1 VQTFKITIKQG
12 AIITMDNH
20 EHPPLNA
27 STTPETGWPRR
38 SVLKA
43 AAVTVGV
50 GLLGRFADAR
60 AAGLSASDYQS
71 MDAWDMSQA
80 IRSGQ
85 LSAED
90 LLAATL
96 ARYNQ
101 VNPSVN
107 AVNMLHEA
115 YARTLLA
122 QRRAA
127 GTHNQGALAGVPL
140 LIKDL
145 NTSLQGTITSN
156 GCRLFKDA
164 PPAART
170 STLIA
175 RYEQAGALPFGKTAC
190 PEFGLTTTTESLAW
204 GQTRNPWNLAMSA
217 GGSSGG
223 AAAAV
228 AAGIVPV
235 AHATDGGGSIRIP
248 ASYCGLVGLKPSR
261 YRTPSGPL
269 HFEGWFGASVANVVS
284 RTVRDTA
291 LFLDAGQGHET
302 GSAYWCPPLVRP
314 YVEELQREP
323 GKLRVA
329 VVRQSLTGAPLEPA
343 ISATLEQTI
352 KQLLAL
358 GHELDELTLNVDPRQ
373 LFGAHG
379 MVIGTAL
386 RTLIH
391 DREQALGRAATAQDL
406 EKITMV
412 NLERSKGTTGEDL
425 YRARQSFESIGAT
438 MEQHFER
445 YDVILSPVTG
455 SLTPKL
461 GLLSLDQP
469 WESYAHQAMGSAGFT
484 VLANVSGQPAIS
496 LPLGQSDDGLP
507 VGMMFTARLGGEDVL
522 LRLASQLE
530 QAHPWAVRRAK
541 L

>member
-1 VQTFKITIKQG
+1 
-12 AIITMDNH
+12 MDNH
-20 EHPPLNA
+20 EHLPPN
-27 STTPETGWPRR
+27 TPIAAETGWPRR

-43 AAVTVGV
+43 GAVAVGA
-50 GLLGRFADAR
+50 GLVGRFADAR
-60 AAGLSASDYQS
+60 AEGLSAGDYQA
-71 MDAWDMSQA
+71 MDAWAMSQA
-80 IRSGQ
+80 IRNGQ
-85 LSAED
+85 LSPED
-90 LLAATL
+90 LLAAAL
-96 ARYNQ
+96 ARYNE
-101 VNPSVN
+101 VNPRVN
-107 AVNMLHEA
+107 AVNMLHET
-115 YARTLLA
+115 YARALLA
-122 QRRAA
+122 QRRVA
-127 GTHNQGALAGVPL
+127 GTHNQGSLAGVPL
-140 LIKDL
+140 LLKDL
-145 NTSLQGTITSN
+145 NTPLQGTITSN
-156 GCRLFKDA
+156 GSRLFKDA
-164 PPAART
+164 PPATRT
-170 STLIA
+170 STLIT
-175 RYEQAGALPFGKTAC
+175 RYEQAGAVPFGKTAC

-248 ASYCGLVGLKPSR
+248 ASYCGLVGLKPTR

-291 LFLDAGQGHET
+291 LFLDAGQGHEA

-314 YVEELQREP
+314 YVQELQREP

-329 VVRQSLTGAPLEPA
+329 VVRQSLTGTPLEPA
-343 ISATLEQTI
+343 IAATLEQTL

-358 GHELDELTLNVDPRQ
+358 GHEIDELTLQVDPRE

-379 MVIGTAL
+379 MVIGTGL
-386 RTLIH
+386 RSQIQ
-391 DREQALGRAATAQDL
+391 DREQVLGRAVTAQDL

-412 NLERSKGTTGEDL
+412 NLERYKGTRGEDL
-425 YRARQSFESIGAT
+425 YRARQSFERIGAT
-438 MEQHFER
+438 MEQPFER

-461 GLLSLDQP
+461 GLLSLDQS

-484 VLANVSGQPAIS
+484 ALANVSGQPAIS

-507 VGMMFTARLGGEDVL
+507 VGMMFTARLGGEDTL

-530 QAHPWAVRRAK
+530 QAHPWAAKRAS

>member
-1 VQTFKITIKQG
+1 
-12 AIITMDNH
+12 MESH
-20 EHPPLNA
+20 ENSPL
-27 STTPETGWPRR
+27 SPTTGWPRR

-43 AAVTVGV
+43 GAVAVSVGI
-50 GLLGRFADAR
+50 LSRFAEAR
-60 AAGLSASDYQS
+60 AQGLSAADYQS
-71 MDAWDMSQA
+71 MDAWAMSQA
-80 IRSGQ
+80 IRSGD

-90 LLAATL
+90 LLTAAL
-96 ARYNQ
+96 ARSNE
-101 VNPSVN
+101 VNPRIN

-115 YARTLLA
+115 YARALLA

-127 GTHNQGALAGVPL
+127 GTHNQGSLAGVPL
-140 LIKDL
+140 LVKDL

-156 GCRLFKDA
+156 GSRMFKDS
-164 PPAART
+164 PRAART

-175 RYEQAGALPFGKTAC
+175 RYEQAGAVPFGKTAT

-204 GQTRNPWNLAMSA
+204 GQTHNPWNLAMSA

-223 AAAAV
+223 SAAAV

-248 ASYCGLVGLKPSR
+248 ASYCGVIGLKPSR

-269 HFEGWFGASVANVVS
+269 HFEGLFGASVANVVS

-291 LFLDAGQGHET
+291 LFLDAGQGHEA
-302 GSAYWCPPLVRP
+302 GSAYWCAPLARP
-314 YVEELQREP
+314 YVEELQRDP

-329 VVRQSLTGAPLEPA
+329 VVRQSLTGAPLESA
-343 ISATLEQTI
+343 IAATLEHTI

-358 GHELDELTLNVDPRQ
+358 GHELDELTLNLDPRQ

-379 MVIGTAL
+379 TVIGTAV
-386 RTLIH
+386 RAQVH
-391 DREQALGRAATAQDL
+391 EREQELGRAATVQDL
-406 EKITMV
+406 EQITMI
-412 NLERSKGTTGEDL
+412 NLDRSKGTSGLDL
-425 YRARQSFESIGAT
+425 FRARQSFESIGAT
-438 MEQHFER
+438 MERHFER

-469 WESYAHQAMGSAGFT
+469 WDSYAHHAMGSAGFT

-507 VGMMFTARLGGEDVL
+507 VGMMFTARLGAEDVL

-530 QAHPWAVRRAK
+530 QAHPWASRRARV
-541 L
+541 

>member
-1 VQTFKITIKQG
+1 MENQEPAVPQ
-12 AIITMDNH
+12 
-20 EHPPLNA
+20 
-27 STTPETGWPRR
+27 STPGWPRR

-43 AAVTVGV
+43 GAVAVGV
-50 GLLGRFADAR
+50 GLLGRFAEVR
-60 AAGLSASDYQS
+60 AQGLSASDYQA
-71 MDAWDMSQA
+71 MDAWAMSQA
-80 IRSGQ
+80 IRSGE
-85 LSAED
+85 LSAEE

-96 ARYNQ
+96 ARYNE
-101 VNPSVN
+101 VNPRVN

-115 YARTLLA
+115 YARDLLA
-122 QRRAA
+122 RRRTA
-127 GTHNQGALAGVPL
+127 GTLNQGALAGVPL

-145 NTSLQGTITSN
+145 NTGLQGTVTSN
-156 GCRLFKDA
+156 GSRMFKDSPA
-164 PPAART
+164 AART

-175 RYEQAGALPFGKTAC
+175 RYEQAGAVPFGKTTC

-284 RTVRDTA
+284 RSVRDTA
-291 LFLDAGQGHET
+291 LFLDAGQGHEA
-302 GSAYWCPPLVRP
+302 GSAYWLPPPARP
-314 YVEELQREP
+314 YTEELQREP

-343 ISATLEQTI
+343 IAATLEQTI
-352 KQLLAL
+352 KQLQAL

-386 RTLIH
+386 RSLIEE
-391 DREQALGRAATAQDL
+391 RQQVLGREATAQDL
-406 EKITMV
+406 EQITLV
-412 NLERSKGTTGEDL
+412 NLQRSKGSSGVDL
-425 YRARQSFESIGAT
+425 YRARQSFERIGAT

-445 YDVILSPVTG
+445 YDLILSPVTG

-469 WESYAHQAMGSAGFT
+469 WDSYVNHAMGSAGFT

-496 LPLGQSDDGLP
+496 LPLGQSDSGMP

-522 LRLASQLE
+522 LRLAAQLE
-530 QAHPWAVRRAK
+530 QAHPWLARRAK
-541 L
+541 V

>member
-1 VQTFKITIKQG
+1 
-12 AIITMDNH
+12 MDNH
-20 EHPPLNA
+20 ENAPLN
-27 STTPETGWPRR
+27 SITGWPRR

-43 AAVTVGV
+43 GAVAVGV

-60 AAGLSASDYQS
+60 AAGLSASNYQA
-71 MDAWDMSQA
+71 MDAWAMSQA
-80 IRSGQ
+80 IRSGE

-90 LLAATL
+90 LLAAAL
-96 ARYNQ
+96 ARYNE
-101 VNPSVN
+101 VNPKVN

-127 GTHNQGALAGVPL
+127 GTYNQGALAGVPL
-140 LIKDL
+140 LFKDL
-145 NTSLQGTITSN
+145 NTTLQGTITSN
-156 GCRLFKDA
+156 GSRMFKDS

-175 RYEQAGALPFGKTAC
+175 RYEQAGAVPFGKTTS

-204 GQTRNPWNLAMSA
+204 GQTHNPWNLAMSA

-223 AAAAV
+223 SAAAV

-248 ASYCGLVGLKPSR
+248 ASYCGVVGLKPTR

-269 HFEGWFGASVANVVS
+269 QFEGSFGASAANVVS

-291 LFLDAGQGHET
+291 LFLDAGQGHEA
-302 GSAYWCPPLVRP
+302 GSAYWCAPLVRP
-314 YVEELQREP
+314 YIEELQRDP

-329 VVRQSLTGAPLEPA
+329 VVRQSLTGAPLDPA
-343 ISATLEQTI
+343 IAATLEQTI

-358 GHELDELTLNVDPRQ
+358 GHQLDELTLNIDPRQ

-379 MVIGTAL
+379 AALGMAL
-386 RTLIH
+386 RVQIH
-391 DREQALGRAATAQDL
+391 DREQVLGRAATAQDL
-406 EKITMV
+406 EKITLV
-412 NLERSKGTTGEDL
+412 NLERSKATSGEDL
-425 YRARQSFESIGAT
+425 YRARQAFERIGAT

-469 WESYAHQAMGSAGFT
+469 WDSYVHQAMGSAGFT
-484 VLANVSGQPAIS
+484 VIANVSGQPAIS

-530 QAHPWAVRRAK
+530 QAHPWAARRAT

>member
-1 VQTFKITIKQG
+1 MENQ
-12 AIITMDNH
+12 DNPV
-20 EHPPLNA
+20 PP
-27 STTPETGWPRR
+27 STTGWPRR

-43 AAVTVGV
+43 GAVAVGV
-50 GLLGRFADAR
+50 GLLGRFAEVR
-60 AAGLSASDYQS
+60 AQGLSAGDYQA
-71 MDAWDMSQA
+71 MDAWAMSQA
-80 IRSGQ
+80 IRSGE
-85 LSAED
+85 LSADE
-90 LLAATL
+90 LLAAAL
-96 ARYNQ
+96 ARYNE
-101 VNPSVN
+101 VNPRVN

-115 YARTLLA
+115 YARDVLA
-122 QRRAA
+122 RRRAA
-127 GTHNQGALAGVPL
+127 GTLNQGALAGVPL

-145 NTSLQGTITSN
+145 NTGLQGTVTSN
-156 GCRLFKDA
+156 GSRMFKDS

-175 RYEQAGALPFGKTAC
+175 RYEQAGAVPFGKTTC

-248 ASYCGLVGLKPSR
+248 ASYCALVGLKPSR

-291 LFLDAGQGHET
+291 LFLDAGHGHEA
-302 GSAYWCPPLVRP
+302 GSAYWLPPLARP

-343 ISATLEQTI
+343 IAATLEQTI
-352 KQLLAL
+352 KQLQAL

-386 RTLIH
+386 RSLIEE
-391 DREQALGRAATAQDL
+391 RQQVLGREATAQDL
-406 EKITMV
+406 EQVTLV
-412 NLERSKGTTGEDL
+412 NLQRSKGGSSVDL

-445 YDVILSPVTG
+445 FDVILSPVTG

-469 WESYAHQAMGSAGFT
+469 WDTYVNHAMGSAGFT

-496 LPLGQSDDGLP
+496 LPLGQSDSGMP
-507 VGMMFTARLGGEDVL
+507 VGMMFTAHLGGEDVL
-522 LRLASQLE
+522 LRLAAQLE
-530 QAHPWAVRRAK
+530 QAHPWAARRARV
-541 L
+541 

>member
-1 VQTFKITIKQG
+1 MKT
-12 AIITMDNH
+12 N
-20 EHPPLNA
+20 EHQPMTV
-27 STTPETGWPRR
+27 STTTLSNEPPTGWPRR

-43 AAVTVGV
+43 GALVAGI

-60 AAGLSASDYQS
+60 AAGLSASDYQGL
-71 MDAWDMSQA
+71 DAWAMSQA
-80 IRSGQ
+80 IRSGELQ
-85 LSAED
+85 SED
-90 LLAATL
+90 LLAAAL
-96 ARYNQ
+96 ARCQ
-101 VNPSVN
+101 AVNPRVK

-115 YARTLLA
+115 YARTLLS
-122 QRRAA
+122 QRRSA
-127 GTHNQGALAGVPL
+127 GTQTQGALAGVPV

-145 NTSLQGTITSN
+145 NTYLEGTSTSN

-170 STLIA
+170 STLIS
-175 RYEQAGALPFGKTAC
+175 RYERAGAVPFGKTTC
-190 PEFGLTTTTESLAW
+190 PEFGLTTTTESKLW
-204 GQTRNPWNLAMSA
+204 GQTCNPWNLAMSA

-261 YRTPSGPL
+261 YRTPSGPA
-269 HFEGWFGASVANVVS
+269 HFEGWFGASVGNVVS

-291 LFLDAGQGHET
+291 LFLDAGQGHEA
-302 GSAYWCPPLVRP
+302 GSAYWIPPLVRP

-329 VVRQSLTGAPLEPA
+329 VVRQSLTGAALEPA
-343 ISATLEQTI
+343 IAATLEQTI
-352 KQLLAL
+352 KQLLGL
-358 GHELDELTLNVDPRQ
+358 GHEVEELTLNIDPRQ

-379 MVIGTAL
+379 TVIGTAL
-386 RTLIH
+386 RTAIH
-391 DREQALGRAATAQDL
+391 DREQVLGRAATAQDL
-406 EKITMV
+406 EKITLV
-412 NLERSKGTTGEDL
+412 NLERAQATTGEGL

-438 MEQHFER
+438 MEQPFER
-445 YDVILSPVTG
+445 FDVILSPVTAN
-455 SLTPKL
+455 LTPQL
-461 GLLSLDQP
+461 GLLTLDQS
-469 WESYAHQAMGSAGFT
+469 WDSYAHHAMGSAGFT

-496 LPLGQSDDGLP
+496 LPLGQSDSGLP
-507 VGMMFTARLGGEDVL
+507 VGMMFTARLGGEDGL

-530 QAHPWAVRRAK
+530 QDRPWAARRAV

>member
-1 VQTFKITIKQG
+1 MQYLNTLITHKNG
-12 AIITMDNH
+12 AITTMDNH
-20 EHPPLNA
+20 ENVPLN
-27 STTPETGWPRR
+27 STTGWPRR

-43 AAVTVGV
+43 GAVAFGV

-60 AAGLSASDYQS
+60 AAGLSTSDYLA
-71 MDAWDMSQA
+71 MDAWAMSQA
-80 IRSGQ
+80 IRSGD
-85 LSAED
+85 LIAED
-90 LLAATL
+90 LLAAAL
-96 ARYNQ
+96 ARYNE
-101 VNPSVN
+101 VNPKVN
-107 AVNMLHEA
+107 AVNMLHED
-115 YARTLLA
+115 YARKLLA
-122 QRRAA
+122 QRRAS
-127 GTHNQGALAGVPL
+127 GSHRQGALAGVPL
-140 LIKDL
+140 LFKDL

-156 GCRLFKDA
+156 GSRMFKDS

-170 STLIA
+170 STLIS
-175 RYEQAGALPFGKTAC
+175 RYEQAGAVPFGKTAS

-223 AAAAV
+223 SAAAV

-248 ASYCGLVGLKPSR
+248 ASYCGVVGLKPSR

-269 HFEGWFGASVANVVS
+269 HFEGSFGASVANVVS

-291 LFLDAGQGHET
+291 LFLDAGQGHEA
-302 GSAYWCPPLVRP
+302 GSAYWCAPLVRP
-314 YVEELQREP
+314 YVEELLREP

-329 VVRQSLTGAPLEPA
+329 VVRQSLTGAPLEQA
-343 ISATLEQTI
+343 IAATLEQTI

-358 GHELDELTLNVDPRQ
+358 GHEIEELVLNVDPRQ

-379 MVIGTAL
+379 LVLGTAL
-386 RTLIH
+386 RAQIH
-391 DREQALGRAATAQDL
+391 DREQVLGRAATAQDL
-406 EKITMV
+406 EKITLV
-412 NLERSKGTTGEDL
+412 NLERSKGTSGEDL
-425 YRARQSFESIGAT
+425 YRARQSFENIGAT
-438 MEQHFER
+438 MEQYFER
-445 YDVILSPVTG
+445 FDVILSPVTG

-469 WESYAHQAMGSAGFT
+469 WDSYAHHAMGSAGFT
-484 VLANVSGQPAIS
+484 VIANVSGQPAIS
-496 LPLGQSDDGLP
+496 LPLGQSDEGLP

-522 LRLASQLE
+522 VRLASQLE
-530 QAHPWAVRRAK
+530 QAHPWAARHAT

>member
-1 VQTFKITIKQG
+1 MENQEPAVPQ
-12 AIITMDNH
+12 
-20 EHPPLNA
+20 
-27 STTPETGWPRR
+27 STPGWPRR

-43 AAVTVGV
+43 GAVAVGV
-50 GLLGRFADAR
+50 GLLGRFAEVR
-60 AAGLSASDYQS
+60 AQGLSASDYLA
-71 MDAWDMSQA
+71 MDAWAMSQA
-80 IRSGQ
+80 IRSGE
-85 LSAED
+85 LSAEE

-96 ARYNQ
+96 ARYNE
-101 VNPSVN
+101 VNPRVN

-115 YARTLLA
+115 YARDVLA
-122 QRRAA
+122 RRRTA
-127 GTHNQGALAGVPL
+127 GTLNQGALAGVPL

-145 NTSLQGTITSN
+145 NTGLQGTVTSN
-156 GCRLFKDA
+156 GSRMFKDS

-175 RYEQAGALPFGKTAC
+175 RYEQAGAVPFGKTTC

-284 RTVRDTA
+284 RSVRDTA
-291 LFLDAGQGHET
+291 LFLDAGQAHEA
-302 GSAYWCPPLVRP
+302 GSAYWLPPPARP
-314 YVEELQREP
+314 YTEELQREP

-343 ISATLEQTI
+343 IAATLKQTI
-352 KQLLAL
+352 KQLQAL

-386 RTLIH
+386 RSLIEE
-391 DREQALGRAATAQDL
+391 RQQVLGREATAQDL
-406 EKITMV
+406 EQITLV
-412 NLERSKGTTGEDL
+412 NLQRSKGSSGVDL

-445 YDVILSPVTG
+445 YDLILSPVTG

-469 WESYAHQAMGSAGFT
+469 WDSYVNHAMGSAGFT

-496 LPLGQSDDGLP
+496 LPLGQSDSGMP

-522 LRLASQLE
+522 LRLAAQLE
-530 QAHPWAVRRAK
+530 QAHPWAARRARV
-541 L
+541 